1 MNNKADSKFK
11 LRSILLLFGHYFMYE
26 IVNVS
31 KKHKILDMSSKM
43 SWISCVQFG
52 PEKHVLMQL

>member
-1 MNNKADSKFK
+1 MYWNCSVDIIINTSMIVFEH
-11 LRSILLLFGHYFMYE
+11 GFMYE